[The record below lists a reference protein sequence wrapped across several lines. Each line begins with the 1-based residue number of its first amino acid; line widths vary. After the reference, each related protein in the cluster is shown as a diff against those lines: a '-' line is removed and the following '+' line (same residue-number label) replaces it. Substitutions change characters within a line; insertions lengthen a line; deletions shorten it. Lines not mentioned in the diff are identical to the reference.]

1 MTFLEG
7 DAQDLPCPDAHF
19 DLVLSTVGV
28 MFAPDHQ
35 KAADEL
41 VRVTAPGGKIALAS
55 WTPASLVA
63 EMFKVISSFAPPPAG
78 VRSPTKRDF
87 VMRYHSPA
95 HFSEWLREY
104 YGPITRLAGTL
115 ADPAR
120 VRSHLHRY
128 RLGDRSALASARLLA
143 EDIDNPALS
152 DLLRE
157 AP

>member
-1 MTFLEG
+1 
-7 DAQDLPCPDAHF
+7 
-19 DLVLSTVGV
+19 
-28 MFAPDHQ
+28 
-35 KAADEL
+35 
-41 VRVTAPGGKIALAS
+41 
-55 WTPASLVA
+55 
-63 EMFKVISSFAPPPAG
+63 
-78 VRSPTKRDF
+78 
-87 VMRYHSPA
+87 MRYHSPA
-95 HFSEWLREY
+95 RFSEWLREY